1 MKWFM
6 GKSKI
11 YSIKFILFYIVGNIV
26 FGAYVP
32 EFDAITVARNIY
44 IERENLHDKNDF
56 LISYI
61 ETITS
66 EGKELIYIIH
76 LNILHKKGVG

>member
-1 MKWFM
+1 ME
-6 GKSKI
+6 KSKI
-11 YSIKFILFYIVGNIV
+11 YSIKFILFYIVSNMV

-44 IERENLHDKNDF
+44 IERENLHSKNAF
-56 LISYI
+56 SFTYI
-61 ETITS
+61 ETIKN

-76 LNILHKKGVG
+76 LEEIMSLEEWFP